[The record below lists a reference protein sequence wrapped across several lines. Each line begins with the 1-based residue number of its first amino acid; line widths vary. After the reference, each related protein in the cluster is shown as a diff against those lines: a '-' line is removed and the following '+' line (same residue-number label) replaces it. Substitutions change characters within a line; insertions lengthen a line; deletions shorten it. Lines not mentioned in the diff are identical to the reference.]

1 LSRQFKSLFSVHS
14 SVNWVL
20 QENGVLAERL
30 KIFLPTAIAIGLI
43 AAAPARAEEL
53 IDVAALDA
61 QVEAAT
67 ELAELPTEPDWGVTD
82 QSTPLPVVTQD
93 APEVP
98 APATVAEAAAEPR
111 YHSAEPQYHT
121 EYHAT
126 QADPA
131 PAPVADAPAPVAE
144 QAPAEATVQTDQ
156 APATPAPTPVS
167 PPPAEPA
174 AAPEAPA
181 SPTIWIWVWNWSW
194 DSGSDGRYRN
204 TDDQYQIDPRISD
217 ADISRIAE
225 KIGRQIPI
233 QISVQTGN
241 DIADEVLREI
251 PGAPAP
257 VTPPAPVEQAA
268 PAPPLDAY
276 RAPPET
282 QGRKGAPTRRGARV
296 GSDEAGEPAY
306 EAPPAVAT
314 TPVRAARDAASTPR
328 KAKGGKWP
336 RARRVSR
343 RAPSLPLPGER
354 LADSAAASG
363 ASASLLK
370 TIAILALSL
379 LLAAFGYWRRNWLP
393 VTQLRG
399 LLGTRTDPPG

>member
-1 LSRQFKSLFSVHS
+1 M
-14 SVNWVL
+14 
-20 QENGVLAERL
+20 
-30 KIFLPTAIAIGLI
+30 AIGLI

-98 APATVAEAAAEPR
+98 PPTTVAEAPAEPR
-111 YHSAEPQYHT
+111 YHPAEPQYHK

-131 PAPVADAPAPVAE
+131 PAPVADPV
-144 QAPAEATVQTDQ
+144 PVEATAQTEQ
-156 APATPAPTPVS
+156 APATPASTPVS

-174 AAPEAPA
+174 AAPQTPA
-181 SPTIWIWVWNWSW
+181 TPTIWIWVWNWNW

-204 TDDQYQIDPRISD
+204 TDEQYQIDPRISD
-217 ADISRIAE
+217 TDITRIAE

-241 DIADEVLREI
+241 DIADEILREI

-257 VTPPAPVEQAA
+257 VAPAPVEQAA
-268 PAPPLDAY
+268 PAAPLDAY
-276 RAPPET
+276 RTPPET
-282 QGRKGAPTRRGARV
+282 QEHKGAPTRRGARAR
-296 GSDEAGEPAY
+296 SDEAREPAY
-306 EAPPAVAT
+306 EAPLDVAT

-328 KAKGGKWP
+328 RAKGGKWP
-336 RARRVSR
+336 RARRVTR

-379 LLAAFGYWRRNWLP
+379 LLAAFGYWRRIWLP
-393 VTQLRG
+393 VPQLRG

>member
-1 LSRQFKSLFSVHS
+1 M
-14 SVNWVL
+14 
-20 QENGVLAERL
+20 LAQRL

-82 QSTPLPVVTQD
+82 QATPLPVVTQD

-98 APATVAEAAAEPR
+98 PPAAVAEAVTEPR
-111 YHSAEPQYHT
+111 YHAADPQYHK
-121 EYHAT
+121 EYHVT

-131 PAPVADAPAPVAE
+131 PAPVAE
-144 QAPAEATVQTDQ
+144 QPPAEATAQTEQ

-204 TDDQYQIDPRISD
+204 TDEQYQIDPRISD
-217 ADISRIAE
+217 ADITRIAE

-241 DIADEVLREI
+241 DIADEILREI

-257 VTPPAPVEQAA
+257 VAPPAPVEQAA

-282 QGRKGAPTRRGARV
+282 QGRKGAPTGRGARV
-296 GSDEAGEPAY
+296 ASDEADEPAY
-306 EAPPAVAT
+306 EAPLDVAA

-328 KAKGGKWP
+328 RAKGGKWP

-379 LLAAFGYWRRNWLP
+379 LLAAFGYWRRSWLP
-393 VTQLRG
+393 VARLRG

>member
-1 LSRQFKSLFSVHS
+1 M
-14 SVNWVL
+14 
-20 QENGVLAERL
+20 LAQRL
-30 KIFLPTAIAIGLI
+30 KIFLPTAMAIGLI

-82 QSTPLPVVTQD
+82 QSTPLPVVTQY

-98 APATVAEAAAEPR
+98 PPTTVAEAAAEPR
-111 YHSAEPQYHT
+111 YHPAEPQYHK

-131 PAPVADAPAPVAE
+131 PAPVADPV
-144 QAPAEATVQTDQ
+144 PVEATAQTEQ

-174 AAPEAPA
+174 AAPQTPA
-181 SPTIWIWVWNWSW
+181 TPTIWIWVWNWNW

-204 TDDQYQIDPRISD
+204 TDEQYHIDPRISD
-217 ADISRIAE
+217 TDITRIAE

-241 DIADEVLREI
+241 DIADEILREI

-257 VTPPAPVEQAA
+257 VAPAPVEQAA
-268 PAPPLDAY
+268 PAAPLDAY

-282 QGRKGAPTRRGARV
+282 QEHKGAPTRRGARAR
-296 GSDEAGEPAY
+296 SDEAREPAY
-306 EAPPAVAT
+306 EAPLDVAT

-328 KAKGGKWP
+328 RAKGGKWP
-336 RARRVSR
+336 RARRVTR

-379 LLAAFGYWRRNWLP
+379 LLAAFGYWRRIWLP
-393 VTQLRG
+393 VPQLRG